1 MPMAFFRPVRTKFCL
16 QQLVSAEGVNFSNKK
31 HGNPMSRDV
40 VSGVSWRVSGCLGV
54 SRACLGVSRGVSACL
69 GMVSRGVWR
78 VSGWC
83 RGQKNMILSYLIR
96 HNKTDYRSGNNKK
109 ADYFSEKKLVIFI
122 HIPQKKWITSQ
133 RTKKS
138 GLPLREYKK
147 KRTTARKTKKHN
159 RKKPTAIIEQQKKTQ
174 INIESHSLNPKV
186 SSKYNI

>member
-1 MPMAFFRPVRTKFCL
+1 MYHQFGWWHPWSSWMPMAFFRPVRTKFCL

-31 HGNPMSRDV
+31 HGNPMSRDG

-109 ADYFSEKKLVIFI
+109 ADYCSEKKNLSYSFIF
-122 HIPQKKWITSQ
+122 HKKNGLPLREQKRADYRSEN
-133 RTKKS
+133 TKKS
-138 GLPLREYKK
+138 GLPLGK
-147 KRTTARKTKKHN
+147 
-159 RKKPTAIIEQQKKTQ
+159 QK
-174 INIESHSLNPKV
+174 NITGKNLPL
-186 SSKYNI
+186 